1 MGLTPE
7 ALHKALSVD
16 IGRTKQP
23 TDTSSVK
30 HWAAFMLQQNITKKY
45 TDGTTNELAEIAA
58 LEKFKAVN
66 ERVGQWSLPGIDTDA
81 YRVLCRAKELFRQ
94 HYLDSEGLPRWT
106 VSHAYN
112 SGMVGP
118 GAAIGATGQNLV
130 DKLFNS
136 TLTCTNPILYKYYVQ
151 AVAGSKNWRKAERA
165 RTFIHEKYRIVEGNT
180 LFYVPKETI
189 IARTAATEPTLNMFG
204 QLGYGKLIE
213 DVIGKYHDINL
224 SVQPNINKWL
234 AKSGSSSGG
243 YATIDLSSASDTI
256 GLGLLEW
263 LLPAGLLRD
272 LKLLRSP
279 VTTVNG
285 KGIRLNMIST
295 MGNGFTFPLETWIF
309 ANLVLAV
316 MIDTNEP
323 VFDVYGKRRY
333 SVFGD
338 DIICPTRVYDNVCDT
353 LSAAGFTVNRKK
365 SFGSGKFRESCGG
378 DYFDGHNIRAVYLK
392 ECTSD
397 SHVYSLINR
406 LLDWSGIHKIP
417 LSNTIRYLA
426 SLVKFRPIPLYEDE
440 TSGIRVPLTR
450 LTGRKIS
457 KRGNFIY
464 HALIQQVDRITPE
477 SRTIDRFYHGFHVA
491 LLHGSFRGG
500 AITPRVLPGGARYKV
515 IKREAPIFWD
525 FSPDARLS
533 TEERRNAF
541 ELNFPKR
548 MIE

>member
-1 MGLTPE
+1 MGFVPE
-7 ALHKALSVD
+7 AFHKALIAD

-23 TDTSSVK
+23 TDASSPQ
-30 HWAAFMLQQNITKKY
+30 HWAAFMLQTNVTKKY
-45 TDGTTNELAEIAA
+45 NDGTTNAQAESAA
-58 LEKFKAVN
+58 LEKFRSVN
-66 ERVGQWSLPGIDTDA
+66 AKVSEWQLPPEGSDA
-81 YRVLCRAKELFRQ
+81 IRILKRAKELFRQ
-94 HYLDSEGLPRWT
+94 HYFDNEGIPRWT

-112 SGMVGP
+112 TGMVGP
-118 GAAIGATGQNLV
+118 GAAIDATSHFLG
-130 DKLFNS
+130 DKMFNS
-136 TLTCTNPILYKYYVQ
+136 VLTCTDPILYKYYVQ
-151 AVAGSKNWRKAERA
+151 AIAGSKNWWKAERA
-165 RTFIHEKYRIVEGNT
+165 RTFQHVKYRIVKGNK

-204 QLGYGKLIE
+204 QLGYGKIIE
-213 DVIGKYHDINL
+213 NVLQRHHDINL

-234 AKSGSSSGG
+234 AKSGSSSGE

-263 LLPAGLLRD
+263 LLPERLLRD

-279 VTTVNG
+279 VTLVGNEQ
-285 KGIRLNMIST
+285 IHLNMIST

-338 DIICPTRVYDNVCDT
+338 DIICPSRVYDNVTST
-353 LSAAGFTVNRKK
+353 LEAAGFSVNRRK
-365 SFGSGKFRESCGG
+365 SFGTGKFRESCGG
-378 DYFDGHNIRAVYLK
+378 DYFDGRNVRAVYLK
-392 ECTSD
+392 ECTHD
-397 SHVYSLINR
+397 SHVYGLINR

-417 LSNTIRYLA
+417 LPNTIRYLTT
-426 SLVKFRPIPLYEDE
+426 LVRFRPIPLYEDE
-440 TSGIRVPLTR
+440 QSGIRVPLAR

-457 KRGNFIY
+457 KRGHFIY
-464 HALIQQVDRITPE
+464 HSLQREVDRVVPE
-477 SRTIDRFYHGFHVA
+477 LRSIEKFYHAFHVA

-500 AITPRVLPGGARYKV
+500 AVTPRALPGDARYKV
-515 IKREAPIFWD
+515 VKREAPVFWD
-525 FSPDARLS
+525 FSTDARLT

-541 ELNFPKR
+541 ELNYPIR
-548 MIE
+548 TA